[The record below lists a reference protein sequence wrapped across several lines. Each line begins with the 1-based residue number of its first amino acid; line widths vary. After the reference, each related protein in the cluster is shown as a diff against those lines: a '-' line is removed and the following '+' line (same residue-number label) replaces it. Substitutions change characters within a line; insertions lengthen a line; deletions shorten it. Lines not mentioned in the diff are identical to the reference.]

1 MGIAI
6 SAMKAR
12 ANAQAILAIKEL
24 EEFERLAETK
34 FKSVFSAIRAKMN
47 QGEMYVPAVGVAA
60 KDMDDFKEVMSYYGY
75 IVQCQSGQGNGGDW
89 TAVYSI
95 WFNK

>member
-6 SAMKAR
+6 SAKAAR
-12 ANAQAILAIKEL
+12 ETAIQHLTIKRL
-24 EEFERLAETK
+24 ENFERLAETK
-34 FKSVFSAIRAKMN
+34 FKSIFSAIRAKMS
-47 QGEMYVPAVGVAA
+47 QGEMYVPAVGVPA
-60 KDMDDFKEVMSYYGY
+60 KDLDDFKEVMSYYGY